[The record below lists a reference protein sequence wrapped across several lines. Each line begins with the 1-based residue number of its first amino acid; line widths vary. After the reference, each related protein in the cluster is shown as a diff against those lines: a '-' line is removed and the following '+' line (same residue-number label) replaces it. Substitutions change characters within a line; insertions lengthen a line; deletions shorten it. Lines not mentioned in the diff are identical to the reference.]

1 MNPRERERPV
11 LPLPSQSSL
20 LRTAFLLLLL
30 VSATWLL
37 GLLAVNSDTLSFHYL
52 FAAFSCLQ
60 VGASSHLL
68 GSLCDLCPGAATVR
82 RGCWGR
88 GTGGGGAPVL
98 ALAEEEACVLYLSQP
113 CLQALSLSGHCRAL
127 GRIKLV
133 SPTPPPPTAAGWPK
147 ARWCS
152 QEIGV
157 AFCVSYQ
164 VLLPSEFM
172 A

>member
-11 LPLPSQSSL
+11 LTLPSHSSL

-68 GSLCDLCPGAATVR
+68 GPLCDLCPGAATVR

-88 GTGGGGAPVL
+88 GTGGGGSPSTCTCRGGSLRSLLVP
-98 ALAEEEACVLYLSQP
+98 ALPPGPESVRTLP
-113 CLQALSLSGHCRAL
+113 CLGQDKACLPH
-127 GRIKLV
+127 
-133 SPTPPPPTAAGWPK
+133 PTPTHCCRLAQSPLVFSRNRSSLLCFIPSAA
-147 ARWCS
+147 A
-152 QEIGV
+152 
-157 AFCVSYQ
+157 
-164 VLLPSEFM
+164 
-172 A
+172 